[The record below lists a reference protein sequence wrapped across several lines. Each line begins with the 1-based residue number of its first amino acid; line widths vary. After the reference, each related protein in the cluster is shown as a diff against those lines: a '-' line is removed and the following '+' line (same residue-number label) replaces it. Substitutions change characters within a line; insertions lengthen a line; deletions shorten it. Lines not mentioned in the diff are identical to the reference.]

1 MSVFGYLQIHKDE
14 LKVKEYEAYK
24 SVYCGLCKQLGKDY
38 GILSRLILSYD
49 CTFYAVMLMSLD
61 RSCTGFHDGRCRFN
75 PLKKCKFA
83 DCRSDAYSK
92 AAALSV
98 ISAYYKILDD
108 INDSGFFRRAACRIV
123 KPAFHRREKK
133 ASKRYPEIDNIVRE
147 MMQNQQKAESDPDVT
162 VDSAADPTAKMISGI
177 ISLEAKDDIQRR
189 VLSELGYHIGRWI
202 YLTDAADDIEKDKKH
217 NNFNPFVKSGECDPE
232 YISSVLNQSLA
243 RAYDAYN
250 LLDIIDFKP
259 IIENMLI
266 YGFPN
271 KQNAVL
277 NKQQEVKDEQSL

>member
-1 MSVFGYLQIHKDE
+1 MFGYLQIHKDE

-38 GILSRLILSYD
+38 CFLTRLILSYD
-49 CTFYAVMLMSLD
+49 CTFYSIMLMSLK
-61 RSCTGFHDGRCRFN
+61 RTCTGFADGRCKFN

-83 DCRSDAYSK
+83 KCRDDALSK

-108 INDSGFFRRAACRIV
+108 IGDSGFFRKTACRII
-123 KPAFHRREKK
+123 KPLFHHWKKK
-133 ASKRYPEIDNIVRE
+133 AAKRYPEIEKTVSG
-147 MMQNQQKAESDPDVT
+147 MMQNQSDVEK
-162 VDSAADPTAKMISGI
+162 DPY
-177 ISLEAKDDIQRR
+177 
-189 VLSELGYHIGRWI
+189 V
-202 YLTDAADDIEKDKKH
+202 TDAADDYEKDKERK
-217 NNFNPFVKSGECDPE
+217 NFNPFIASDIFDKE
-232 YISSVLNQSLA
+232 YIGSVLSQSLA

-259 IIENMLI
+259 IIENTLI
-266 YGFPN
+266 YGLPN

-277 NKQQEVKDEQSL
+277 KIRQEVKDE